1 MCNKK
6 LVVAVIDS
14 GVDLNTD
21 FFKEKD
27 IKSIKIEDEK
37 VIDITNDNSIHGTT
51 ICARIYK
58 ECKDVRIISIQ
69 VLDKNNKSSLD
80 QVINA
85 INYCIDNHVDI
96 INLSLGIC
104 GSKEKIDRLREVCDK
119 AIENKIVV
127 FAAHNNDNRV
137 AYPAS
142 FHNVIGINYNSNIK
156 DRNFYID
163 KNRKDIFLSNPKM
176 DIKNSQCI
184 SYSIGNSIL
193 CPYIVGIFCSYINYF
208 KLDIKSKSIQDEFM
222 NFIELMDRDYR
233 YKIFNLL
240 EKNIYNREA
249 LFYPMN
255 SINKETIYSYNELFN
270 IVDYCKEYEL
280 IKKYD
285 LCVIGILDKIEDY
298 DGYGILHILKKYKK
312 DIFMK
317 YAYINTFER
326 YVYSKET
333 TRHINCQYL

>member
-14 GVDLNTD
+14 GVDLNTN

-27 IKSIKIEDEK
+27 IKSIKIDSGK
-37 VIDITNDNSIHGTT
+37 VIDITSDNNIHGST

-58 ECKDVRIISIQ
+58 ECKDIKIVSIQ
-69 VLDKNNKSSLD
+69 VLDKNNKSSLEK
-80 QVINA
+80 VIHA
-85 INYCIDNHVDI
+85 IKYCIDTHVDI
-96 INLSLGIC
+96 INLSLGFC
-104 GSKEKIDRLREVCDK
+104 GSKEKIYRLKEICDK
-119 AIENKIVV
+119 AIENEIVV
-127 FAAHNNDNRV
+127 FAAHSNNGKV

-142 FHNVIGINYNSNIK
+142 FNNVIGVDYDSSIK
-156 DRNFYID
+156 EKNFYINKKL
-163 KNRKDIFLSNPKM
+163 KNIFLSQPRV
-176 DIKNSQCI
+176 DIKKSNST

-208 KLDIKSKSIQDEFM
+208 KLNIKSKSIQDEFLD
-222 NFIELMDRDYR
+222 FIESMERDYR

-240 EKNIYNREA
+240 EQDIYSKEA

-255 SINKETIYSYNELFN
+255 SINKETIYDYDELFN
-270 IVDYCKEYEL
+270 IVDYCKKSEL
-280 IKKYD
+280 VEKYD
-285 LCVIGILDKIEDY
+285 LCIIGLLDKIEDY
-298 DGYGILHILKKYKK
+298 NGYGVLHLLKKYKK

-326 YVYSKET
+326 YLYSKET
-333 TRHINCQYL
+333 SKNINCQYL

>member
-27 IKSIKIEDEK
+27 IKSIKIDSGK
-37 VIDITNDNSIHGTT
+37 VIDITNDNNTHGTT

-58 ECKDVRIISIQ
+58 ECKDIKMISIQ
-69 VLDKNNKSSLD
+69 VLNKNNKSSLEK
-80 QVINA
+80 VINA

-96 INLSLGIC
+96 INLSLGFC
-104 GSKEKIDRLREVCDK
+104 GSKEKIDRIREVCDK
-119 AIENKIVV
+119 AIENKIVI
-127 FAAHNNDNRV
+127 FAAHNNEDKV

-142 FHNVIGINYNSNIK
+142 FHNVIGVDYDGNIK
-156 DRNFYID
+156 EKNFYID
-163 KNRKDIFLSNPKM
+163 KKLKNIFLSQPKI
-176 DIKNSQCI
+176 DIKKSNYT

-208 KLDIKSKSIQDEFM
+208 KLNIKSKNIQAKFLD
-222 NFIELMDRDYR
+222 FIESMERDYR

-240 EKNIYNREA
+240 EKDIYNKES

-255 SINKETIYSYNELFN
+255 SINKETIDSYDGLFN

-280 IKKYD
+280 IEKYD
-285 LCVIGILDKIEDY
+285 LFIIGILDKIENCN
-298 DGYGILHILKKYKK
+298 GYGILYLLKKYKK

-326 YVYSKET
+326 YLYSKET
-333 TRHINCQYL
+333 SKNINCQYL